1 MLGELERFGEDAAVA
16 YCKIYPDWPRVIREN
31 REKHLDNWRW
41 GASPEHKTETVPSGA
56 SK

>member
-1 MLGELERFGEDAAVA
+1 VA